1 MIVLNGSAVCKD
13 CGNGTLNNA
22 RNTQFEFDGERAHCV
37 GCGGSH
43 IDGELYLDSDATE
56 EDSDDDEATPEE
68 IADSY
73 DDPYSDEDFERS
85 VGA

>member
-13 CGNGTLNNA
+13 CGNSTFNNA

-43 IDGELYLDSDATE
+43 IDGELYMDSDAIKE
-56 EDSDDDEATPEE
+56 NEDTSEVE
-68 IADSY
+68 SS
-73 DDPYSDEDFERS
+73 DPYSDEDFERS